1 MLKNITE
8 CFHALLDF
16 AENRALIE
24 AEDREY
30 TLNRLLEIC
39 QMDAPECDRPEAYPC
54 PDTATPILDRLFE
67 GLHRSLNICDF
78 QEQVRPGI

>member
-16 AENRALIE
+16 AEARALIE

-30 TLNRLLEIC
+30 TLNRLLELG
-39 QMDAPECDRPEAYPC
+39 AL
-54 PDTATPILDRLFE
+54 PII
-67 GLHRSLNICDF
+67 N
-78 QEQVRPGI
+78 